1 MSKTTVAIIAVI
13 CFGVFLIMV
22 GLRVRSHYQ
31 EIPCTDIIRYPNGQL
46 VCEVDMRS
54 EDDNIKIYREN
65 LGK

>member
-1 MSKTTVAIIAVI
+1 MKAVLTSYVVIITGI
-13 CFGVFLIMV
+13 ILILI
-22 GLRVRSHYQ
+22 GLTIKQHYQ

-65 LGK
+65 